1 MSKGEQMRTRFFVIA
16 AAVVAGLSGTAL
28 AQAPSTAPL
37 NQGADPVDHWFASAY
52 LGSNFGSAGSS
63 ALQNLKAVEIERGS
77 TVSTNF
83 GGELGYVFG
92 GTIGV
97 EFMAN
102 TAPNFTLSDTLLQ
115 KPASV
120 SAYMFNVIAAL
131 PLREGKR
138 FSPFLS
144 GGVGGVHM
152 GSTIFV
158 VDPGTTNVNINTLGT
173 TTVSATNFGWDLGGG
188 LMAFNGPW
196 GLRADV
202 RYYKATTGNNTT
214 PVTIGDVFLRRELS
228 DLSFW
233 NANFGVAFRF

>member
-1 MSKGEQMRTRFFVIA
+1 MRTRFFVIA
-16 AAVVAGLSGTAL
+16 AAVVAGLSGSAL
-28 AQAPSTAPL
+28 AQAPSTAPA

-52 LGSNFGSAGSS
+52 LGSNFGSAGST

-77 TVSTNF
+77 TLSTNF
-83 GGELGYVFG
+83 GGEVGYMFG
-92 GTIGV
+92 GMIGV
-97 EFMAN
+97 ELMAN

-115 KPASV
+115 KSPNV
-120 SAYMFNVIAAL
+120 SAYMFNAIAGL
-131 PLREGKR
+131 PLREGRR
-138 FSPFLS
+138 FSPFVS
-144 GGVGGVHM
+144 GGVGGIHM

-158 VDPGTTNVNINTLGT
+158 VDPGTTNVNISTLPT

-188 LMAFNGPW
+188 VMAFNGPW

-202 RYYKATTGNNTT
+202 RYYKATTGSNTT